1 MSPLPKVTKIEV
13 SSLFWRDLAEWRTH
27 KEYFSVRARIA
38 ELVLR
43 AGAGEPAGDVP
54 FTGRKEVWDGIGH
67 AHVGNKLTL
76 FTTRPDGDTLRLCA
90 VKKHDFYGFRNERKG
105 RANDAARKIH
115 NASVSPHDPSPGWS
129 GLRWRDPSEVAS
141 HPELRE
147 LSDAGLRGLYQGI
160 LEEADRFDR
169 LGQAVSGLSPR
180 MRGAV
185 EEAWV
190 TSLIEAKD
198 AVEAEII
205 RSARPPRPHIEPTAF
220 EGWGGPG

>member
-13 SSLFWRDLAEWRTH
+13 SSLFWRDLAEWRNH
-27 KEYFSVRARIA
+27 KDYFSVRARIA

-54 FTGRKEVWDGIGH
+54 FTGRKEVWEGIGH
-67 AHVGNKLTL
+67 THVGNKLTL

-147 LSDAGLRGLYQGI
+147 LSDAGLRGLYQEI

-198 AVEAEII
+198 AVEAEIL
-205 RSARPPRPHIEPTAF
+205 RAARPPRPHLEPAAF
-220 EGWGGPG
+220 EGWGGPD

>member
-147 LSDAGLRGLYQGI
+147 LSDAGLRGLYQEI

-205 RSARPPRPHIEPTAF
+205 RSARPPRPHIEPAAF

>member
-13 SSLFWRDLAEWRTH
+13 SSLFWRDLAEWRNH

-67 AHVGNKLTL
+67 AHVGNKLTV

-115 NASVSPHDPSPGWS
+115 NASVTPHAPSPGWS

-147 LSDAGLRGLYQGI
+147 LSDAGLRGVYQEI

-169 LGQAVSGLSPR
+169 LAQAVSGLSPR

-198 AVEAEII
+198 AVETEII
-205 RSARPPRPHIEPTAF
+205 RSARPAKPHLEPGAF
-220 EGWGGPG
+220 EDWGGPG

>member
-43 AGAGEPAGDVP
+43 AGAGDPAGDVP

-90 VKKHDFYGFRNERKG
+90 VKKHDFYGFRSERKG
-105 RANDAARKIH
+105 RANDAARRIH

-147 LSDAGLRGLYQGI
+147 LSDTGLRGLYQEI

-169 LGQAVSGLSPR
+169 LAQAVIGLSPR

-190 TSLIEAKD
+190 ISLIEAKD

-205 RSARPPRPHIEPTAF
+205 RSARPPRPHIEPAAF
-220 EGWGGPG
+220 ERWGGPG

>member
-90 VKKHDFYGFRNERKG
+90 VKKHDFYGFRSERKG
-105 RANDAARKIH
+105 RANDAARRIH

-147 LSDAGLRGLYQGI
+147 LSDAGLRGLYQEI

-169 LGQAVSGLSPR
+169 LAQAVSGLSPR

-198 AVEAEII
+198 AVEAEIL
-205 RSARPPRPHIEPTAF
+205 RSARPPRPHIEPSAF
-220 EGWGGPG
+220 DGWGGPG

>member
-90 VKKHDFYGFRNERKG
+90 VKKHDFYGFRSERKG
-105 RANDAARKIH
+105 RANDAARRIH

-147 LSDAGLRGLYQGI
+147 LSDAGLRGLYQEI

-198 AVEAEII
+198 AVEAEIL
-205 RSARPPRPHIEPTAF
+205 RSARPPRPHIEPAAF

>member
-13 SSLFWRDLAEWRTH
+13 SSLFWRDLAEWRNH

-54 FTGRKEVWDGIGH
+54 FTGRKEVWEGIGH
-67 AHVGNKLTL
+67 THVGNKLTL

-147 LSDAGLRGLYQGI
+147 LSDAGLRGLYQEI

-205 RSARPPRPHIEPTAF
+205 RSARPPKPYLEPAAF
-220 EGWGGPG
+220 DGWGGPG

>member
-1 MSPLPKVTKIEV
+1 MVTLPKITKIEI
-13 SSLFWRDLAEWRTH
+13 SALFWRDLAEWRTH

-54 FTGRKEVWDGIGH
+54 FNGRKEVWEGIGH
-67 AHVGNKLTL
+67 THVGNKLTL
-76 FTTRPDGDTLRLCA
+76 FTTRPDGDTIRLCA

-115 NASVSPHDPSPGWS
+115 NASVTPHVPSPGWS
-129 GLRWRDPSEVAS
+129 GIRWRDPSEVAT

-147 LSDAGLRGLYQGI
+147 LSETGLRGLYQD
-160 LEEADRFDR
+160 LLTEADRFDR
-169 LGQAVSGLSPR
+169 LAEAVKDLSPR

-185 EEAWV
+185 EEAW
-190 TSLIEAKD
+190 TSGLIDAIG
-198 AVEAEII
+198 AVEAEIV
-205 RSARPPRPHIEPTAF
+205 RTARAPRPHLDPTLF
-220 EGWGGPG
+220 DGWGGPG

>member
-90 VKKHDFYGFRNERKG
+90 VKKHDFYGFRSERKG
-105 RANDAARKIH
+105 RANDAARRIH

-147 LSDAGLRGLYQGI
+147 LSDAGLRGLYQEI

-169 LGQAVSGLSPR
+169 LAQAVIGLSPR

-190 TSLIEAKD
+190 ISLIEAKD

-205 RSARPPRPHIEPTAF
+205 RSARPPRPHIEPAAF

>member
-43 AGAGEPAGDVP
+43 AGAGDPAGDVP

-90 VKKHDFYGFRNERKG
+90 VKKHDFYGFRSERKG
-105 RANDAARKIH
+105 RANDAARRIH

-147 LSDAGLRGLYQGI
+147 LSDAGLRGLYQEI

-169 LGQAVSGLSPR
+169 LAQAVSGLSPR

-185 EEAWV
+185 EKAWV

-198 AVEAEII
+198 AVEAEIL
-205 RSARPPRPHIEPTAF
+205 RSARPPRPHIEPSAF
-220 EGWGGPG
+220 DGWGGPG

>member
-43 AGAGEPAGDVP
+43 AGAGDPAGDVP

-90 VKKHDFYGFRNERKG
+90 VKKHDFYGFRSERKG
-105 RANDAARKIH
+105 RANDAARRIH

-147 LSDAGLRGLYQGI
+147 LSDAGLRGLYQEI

-198 AVEAEII
+198 AVEAEIL
-205 RSARPPRPHIEPTAF
+205 RSARPPRPHIEPAAF

>member
-27 KEYFSVRARIA
+27 KEYFSVRARIS

-54 FTGRKEVWDGIGH
+54 FNGRKEVWDGIGH

-76 FTTRPDGDTLRLCA
+76 FTTRPEGDMLRLCA
-90 VKKHDFYGFRNERKG
+90 VKKHDFYGFRSERKG
-105 RANDAARKIH
+105 RANDAARRVH

-129 GLRWRDPSEVAS
+129 GLKWRDPSEVPA

-147 LSDAGLRGLYQGI
+147 LSDAGLRGLYQEI
-160 LEEADRFDR
+160 LEEGDRFDR

-205 RSARPPRPHIEPTAF
+205 RSARPARPHLEPAAF
-220 EGWGGPG
+220 NGWGGPG

>member
-43 AGAGEPAGDVP
+43 AGAGEPAGYVP
-54 FTGRKEVWDGIGH
+54 FNGRKGVWDGIGH

-90 VKKHDFYGFRNERKG
+90 VKKHDFYGFRSERKG
-105 RANDAARKIH
+105 RANDAARKVH
-115 NASVSPHDPSPGWS
+115 NASVSPHEPSPGWS

-147 LSDAGLRGLYQGI
+147 LSDAGLRGLYQEI
-160 LEEADRFDR
+160 LEEGDRFDR
-169 LGQAVSGLSPR
+169 LAQAVSGLSPR

-190 TSLIEAKD
+190 ASLIEAKE

-205 RSARPPRPHIEPTAF
+205 RSARPPRPHLEPVEF

>member
-13 SSLFWRDLAEWRTH
+13 SSLFWRDLAEWRNH

-54 FTGRKEVWDGIGH
+54 FTGRKEVWEGIGH
-67 AHVGNKLTL
+67 THVGNKLTL

-115 NASVSPHDPSPGWS
+115 NASVSPHHPSPGWS
-129 GLRWRDPSEVAS
+129 GLRWRDPSEVAG

-147 LSDAGLRGLYQGI
+147 MSDAGLRGLYQEI

-169 LGQAVSGLSPR
+169 LGQVVIGLSPR

-205 RSARPPRPHIEPTAF
+205 RAARPPRPHLQPVEF
-220 EGWGGPG
+220 ERWGGPG

>member
-27 KEYFSVRARIA
+27 KEYFSVRTRIA

-147 LSDAGLRGLYQGI
+147 LSDAGLRGLYQEI

-205 RSARPPRPHIEPTAF
+205 RSARPPRPHIEPAAF

>member
-90 VKKHDFYGFRNERKG
+90 VKKHDFYGFRSERKG
-105 RANDAARKIH
+105 RANDAARRIH

-129 GLRWRDPSEVAS
+129 GLRWRDPSEVAA

-147 LSDAGLRGLYQGI
+147 LSDAGLRGLYQEI

-169 LGQAVSGLSPR
+169 LGQAVRGLSPR

-190 TSLIEAKD
+190 ISLIEAKD
-198 AVEAEII
+198 AVEAEIL
-205 RSARPPRPHIEPTAF
+205 RSARPPRPHIEPAAF

>member
-147 LSDAGLRGLYQGI
+147 LSDAGLRGLYQEI

>member
-43 AGAGEPAGDVP
+43 AGAGDPAGDVP

-90 VKKHDFYGFRNERKG
+90 VKKHDFYGFRSERKG
-105 RANDAARKIH
+105 RANDAARRIH

-147 LSDAGLRGLYQGI
+147 LSDTGLRGLYQEI

-169 LGQAVSGLSPR
+169 LAQAVIGLSPR

-190 TSLIEAKD
+190 ISLIEAKD
-198 AVEAEII
+198 AVEAEIL
-205 RSARPPRPHIEPTAF
+205 RSARPPRPHIEPAAF

>member
-147 LSDAGLRGLYQGI
+147 LSDAGLRGLYQEI

-198 AVEAEII
+198 AVEAEIL
-205 RSARPPRPHIEPTAF
+205 RAARPPRPHLEPAAF
-220 EGWGGPG
+220 EGWGGPD

>member
-129 GLRWRDPSEVAS
+129 GLKWRDPSEVAS

-147 LSDAGLRGLYQGI
+147 LSDAGLRGLYQEI

-205 RSARPPRPHIEPTAF
+205 RSARPPRPHIEPAAF